1 MTSASKSP
9 MNKICKFILCT
20 CLAVVYHAQAQDDGT
35 VGYFRLANA
44 TGLDGALHFYMD
56 GEDLN
61 PKGYVSGETTGSLGV
76 GVPTVKLRATHPLCE
91 DTEYELK
98 LQPGLQTAVIVYVE
112 PQVDQKTG
120 EVKKRELKFSTLER
134 KSGGSRKKSATLLF
148 LSVSQSIDLD
158 MNGKPITLKALKQLD
173 VGFGDSSSTAVNIAV
188 GKTSIGNLDIEE
200 AGDYAVIVFDKAD
213 GTHGCITF
221 YNTRH

>member
-1 MTSASKSP
+1 
-9 MNKICKFILCT
+9 MNKTCKLLLFLSLLT
-20 CLAVVYHAQAQDDGT
+20 GHCLHAQNDGT
-35 VGYFRLANA
+35 VGFFRLANA
-44 TGLDGALHFYMD
+44 TGLDGQLHFYLE

-61 PKGYVSGETTGSLGV
+61 PRGYKSGETTGSLGV
-76 GVPTVKLRATHPLCE
+76 AVPTVKLKASHPLCD

-98 LQPGLQTAVIVYVE
+98 LEPGEQTAVIAYIE
-112 PQVDQKTG
+112 PQMDQRTG
-120 EVKKRELKFSTLER
+120 EVRKRTLKFNTLER
-134 KSGGSRKKSATLLF
+134 KSGSKKRTATLLF

-158 MNGKPITLKALKQLD
+158 MNGKPVTLTALKQQD
-173 VGFGDSSSTAVNIAV
+173 IGFGDSRSTGVSLSV
-188 GKTSIGNLDIEE
+188 GKQSIGNLDIEE

>member
-1 MTSASKSP
+1 
-9 MNKICKFILCT
+9 MNKICKLLLLT
-20 CLAVVYHAQAQDDGT
+20 CLALCHPLRAQEGA

-44 TGLDGALHFYMD
+44 TGLDGMLHFYME

-61 PKGYVSGETTGSLGV
+61 RKGYKSGETTGSLGV
-76 GVPTVKLRATHPLCE
+76 AVPTVKLKASHPLC
-91 DTEYELK
+91 DDIEYELK
-98 LQPGLQTAVIVYVE
+98 LQPSEQTAVIVYVE
-112 PQVDQKTG
+112 PQVDPKTG
-120 EVKKRELKFSTLER
+120 EVKKRTLKFSTLQR
-134 KSGGSRKKSATLLF
+134 KSGRGKRTATLLF

-158 MNGKPITLKALKQLD
+158 MNGKPVTLKPLKQVD
-173 VGFGDSSSTAVNIAV
+173 VGFGDSRSTGVEIAV
-188 GKTSIGNLDIEE
+188 GSQKIGNLDIEE